1 LYEPFSTSGQNRSQ
15 KTFYKFI
22 LISFKEAMSNEKT
35 LTRKQPPATNVT
47 YYRVIYGDCDSMAI
61 VYYANYLKFFE
72 IGRTELL
79 REAGLTY
86 REVEDRG
93 FFLPTTEA
101 CLKYLKPALYDDL
114 LTIETMIGF
123 VKRAS
128 SRFDYAIYKGED
140 IVVRGYTIHACL
152 DRDNKI
158 VRFPDFLRNALK
170 GE

>member
-1 LYEPFSTSGQNRSQ
+1 
-15 KTFYKFI
+15 
-22 LISFKEAMSNEKT
+22 
-35 LTRKQPPATNVT
+35 
-47 YYRVIYGDCDSMAI
+47 MAI

-86 REVEDRG
+86 RQVEDSG
-93 FFLPTTEA
+93 FFLPTTETR
-101 CLKYLKPALYDDL
+101 LKYIKPALYDDL
-114 LTIETMIGF
+114 LRIETTISF

-128 SRFDYAIYKGED
+128 SRFDYTIYREDD

-158 VRFPDFLRNALK
+158 VRFPDFLLTILK

>member
-1 LYEPFSTSGQNRSQ
+1 
-15 KTFYKFI
+15 
-22 LISFKEAMSNEKT
+22 MSNKKT
-35 LTRKQPPATNVT
+35 ATRKQSSAENVT

-86 REVEDRG
+86 RDVENSG
-93 FFLPTTEA
+93 YYLPATET
-101 CLKYLKPALYDDL
+101 CLKYVKPALYDDL
-114 LTIETMIGF
+114 LTIETTIGF

-128 SRFDYAIYKGED
+128 SRFDYTIYRGED

-158 VRFPDFLRNALK
+158 VRFPDFLRNILK